1 MILKNTLGLVIA
13 SMVLVGCSQVPLEH
27 REPYAVVEVNKP
39 AKEVYESLTAYPYC
53 GVGWNVHGS
62 FNDFDGSFAIRY
74 AFSGFLSEDG
84 AADLITGKTVGANT
98 RLTLRSI
105 EKWQTPISE
114 KFLNRL
120 QTGNCK

>member
-13 SMVLVGCSQVPLEH
+13 PMVLVSCSQVPLEH

-53 GVGWNVHGS
+53 SRFYTVRG
-62 FNDFDGSFAIRY
+62 DFDKFDHSFVVRYNTQSFQEHPADYVLGEPTAAGTKLTIRSV
-74 AFSGFLSEDG
+74 A
-84 AADLITGKTVGANT
+84 TV
-98 RLTLRSI
+98 
-105 EKWQTPISE
+105 QTPISME
-114 KFLNRL
+114 FLNRL